1 MEIITKTR
9 SLVGDPEVITKLVAD
24 PEAKPFSLV
33 GDSGAK
39 TFPLGDSGAKPFSLS
54 LRERAGVRGGVH
66 PF

>member
-9 SLVGDPEVITKLVAD
+9 SLVGDPEVITKLVVD
-24 PEAKPFSLV
+24 PEAKPFSLI

-39 TFPLGDSGAKPFSLS
+39 TFPLRDSAAKPFSLS